1 MVDAGWIQ
9 LGNAVRTER
18 SRRWPRRREFAREC
32 GLSERVITALE
43 LHERDN
49 FSTETIAA
57 VEAALGWEPGSAQ
70 RIRNGLPPRR
80 REDADL
86 ARLRTLWP
94 RLSRDARRMLVRI
107 AEDALER

>member
-1 MVDAGWIQ
+1 MVDEGWVR
-9 LGNAVRTER
+9 LGDVVRRER

-49 FSTETIAA
+49 FSAETIAA
-57 VEAALGWEPGSAQ
+57 VEAALGWDPGSAE
-70 RIRNGLPPRR
+70 RVRSGLRPVR

-94 RLSRDARRMLVRI
+94 RLSRDARRMLVRF